1 MAEHL
6 TLVSLRKALSARSNV
21 SEKVADDFLASL
33 TSTIQEGLQKDGSVT
48 VNGLG
53 TFKLQDMPAR
63 QSVNVTTGERITI
76 AGHKKVVFV
85 ADNRTAAEDKSQPAR
100 KRKTAV
106 ATEPVDPIQKL
117 GEQAEEIKGIL
128 SELNAMTSADRPQ
141 EEPADR
147 PLALTEERPQAQPAE
162 RPLAL
167 TEDRPQEEPAE
178 RAQALTEDRPQAEPA
193 DRPLTLTEE
202 RPQAEPAER
211 PLTLT
216 EERPQAEPAE
226 GPLELTEDRPQA
238 EPADRPLA
246 LTEDRPQ
253 AEPAERAQ
261 ALTEDRN
268 NKEEKKQFNPWMT
281 GLITIG
287 VFAMLLVIA
296 YFILRHQIVNWADS
310 MRSNIEQRVS
320 TTPEEPAATD
330 VQAVIPA
337 EEPQP
342 AAPAETTEA
351 APAPVSPWMDD
362 SRRQF
367 TEFLPEETVGQD
379 SRLAWVAKKRYG
391 EKAYWVFIYEV
402 NRDRLSSPDHVQP
415 GMKLRVPKLPNEL
428 RNPNDP
434 DTKALLDRLSE
445 KYLKEH

>member
-21 SEKVADDFLASL
+21 SEKVADDFLAGL

-63 QSVNVTTGERITI
+63 ESVNVTTGERITI

-85 ADNRTAAEDKSQPAR
+85 ADNRTADEDKSQPER

-106 ATEPVDPIQKL
+106 APEPIDPIQKL

-141 EEPADR
+141 
-147 PLALTEERPQAQPAE
+147 
-162 RPLAL
+162 
-167 TEDRPQEEPAE
+167 
-178 RAQALTEDRPQAEPA
+178 ALTEDRPQAEPA
-193 DRPLTLTEE
+193 DRPLTLTE
-202 RPQAEPAER
+202 
-211 PLTLT
+211 
-216 EERPQAEPAE
+216 
-226 GPLELTEDRPQA
+226 
-238 EPADRPLA
+238 
-246 LTEDRPQ
+246 DRPQ

-261 ALTEDRN
+261 TLTEDRN
-268 NKEEKKQFNPWMT
+268 NKEKEEKPFNPWLT

-296 YFILRHQIVNWADS
+296 YFILRHRIVNWADS

-351 APAPVSPWMDD
+351 APAPASPWMDD
-362 SRRQF
+362 SRRKF

-402 NRDRLSSPDHVQP
+402 NRDRLNAPDHVLP
-415 GMKLRVPKLPNEL
+415 GMKLRVPKLPKEL
-428 RNPNDP
+428 RDPNDP

>member
-63 QSVNVTTGERITI
+63 ESVNVTTGERITI

-106 ATEPVDPIQKL
+106 APEPVDPIQKL

-128 SELNAMTSADRPQ
+128 SELNAMTSA
-141 EEPADR
+141 
-147 PLALTEERPQAQPAE
+147 ERPQA
-162 RPLAL
+162 
-167 TEDRPQEEPAE
+167 
-178 RAQALTEDRPQAEPA
+178 
-193 DRPLTLTEE
+193 LTEE

-211 PLTLT
+211 PLALT
-216 EERPQAEPAE
+216 EER
-226 GPLELTEDRPQA
+226 
-238 EPADRPLA
+238 
-246 LTEDRPQ
+246 
-253 AEPAERAQ
+253 
-261 ALTEDRN
+261 
-268 NKEEKKQFNPWMT
+268 NKEEKPFNPWLT

-296 YFILRHQIVNWADS
+296 YFILRHRIVNWADN

-342 AAPAETTEA
+342 AAPAETTET

-362 SRRQF
+362 SQRRF

-402 NRDRLSSPDHVQP
+402 NRDRLSSPDHVLP
-415 GMKLRVPKLPNEL
+415 GMKLRVPKLPKEL
-428 RNPNDP
+428 RDPNAP

-445 KYLKEH
+445 KYKAN

>member
-21 SEKVADDFLASL
+21 SEKVADDFLAGL

-63 QSVNVTTGERITI
+63 ESVNVTTGERITI

-85 ADNRTAAEDKSQPAR
+85 EER
-100 KRKTAV
+100 KRPLSGSPLTRERVITPRPMKERKGAGLSKE
-106 ATEPVDPIQKL
+106 EPIDPIQKL

-128 SELNAMTSADRPQ
+128 SELNAMT
-141 EEPADR
+141 
-147 PLALTEERPQAQPAE
+147 PAE
-162 RPLAL
+162 GPL
-167 TEDRPQEEPAE
+167 T
-178 RAQALTEDRPQAEPA
+178 LTEDRPQAEPA

-202 RPQAEPAER
+202 RPQE
-211 PLTLT
+211 LT
-216 EERPQAEPAE
+216 EER
-226 GPLELTEDRPQA
+226 
-238 EPADRPLA
+238 
-246 LTEDRPQ
+246 
-253 AEPAERAQ
+253 
-261 ALTEDRN
+261 N
-268 NKEEKKQFNPWMT
+268 KKQEKPFNPWLT

-296 YFILRHQIVNWADS
+296 YFILRHRIVNWADS
-310 MRSNIEQRVS
+310 MRSNIEQRVN

-351 APAPVSPWMDD
+351 APAPASPWMDD
-362 SRRQF
+362 SQRKF

-402 NRDRLSSPDHVQP
+402 NRDRLNAPDHVLP
-415 GMKLRVPKLPNEL
+415 GMKLRVPKLPKEL
-428 RNPNDP
+428 RDPNDP
-434 DTKALLDRLSE
+434 DTKALLERLSE

>member
-21 SEKVADDFLASL
+21 SEKVADDFLAGL

-63 QSVNVTTGERITI
+63 ESVNVTTGERITI

-85 ADNRTAAEDKSQPAR
+85 ADNRTAEEDKSQPAR

-106 ATEPVDPIQKL
+106 APEPIDPIQKL

-128 SELNAMTSADRPQ
+128 SELNAMTSADRP
-141 EEPADR
+141 
-147 PLALTEERPQAQPAE
+147 LT
-162 RPLAL
+162 
-167 TEDRPQEEPAE
+167 
-178 RAQALTEDRPQAEPA
+178 LTEDRPQAEPA
-193 DRPLTLTEE
+193 DRPLTLTE
-202 RPQAEPAER
+202 
-211 PLTLT
+211 
-216 EERPQAEPAE
+216 
-226 GPLELTEDRPQA
+226 DR
-238 EPADRPLA
+238 
-246 LTEDRPQ
+246 
-253 AEPAERAQ
+253 
-261 ALTEDRN
+261 
-268 NKEEKKQFNPWMT
+268 NKEEKQFNPWLT

-296 YFILRHQIVNWADS
+296 YFILRHRIVNWADS

-351 APAPVSPWMDD
+351 APAPASPWMDD
-362 SRRQF
+362 SRRKF
-367 TEFLPEETVGQD
+367 TEFMPEETVGQD

-402 NRDRLSSPDHVQP
+402 NRDRLSAPDHVLP
-415 GMKLRVPKLPNEL
+415 GMKLRVPKLPKEL
-428 RNPNDP
+428 RDPNDP

-445 KYLKEH
+445 KYRAN

>member
-63 QSVNVTTGERITI
+63 ESVNVTTGERITI

-85 ADNRTAAEDKSQPAR
+85 EER
-100 KRKTAV
+100 KRPLSGSPLTRERV
-106 ATEPVDPIQKL
+106 ITPRPIGVPATNGSGVNLREGTGEGPKPIDPIQKL

-128 SELNAMTSADRPQ
+128 SELNAMT
-141 EEPADR
+141 
-147 PLALTEERPQAQPAE
+147 
-162 RPLAL
+162 
-167 TEDRPQEEPAE
+167 
-178 RAQALTEDRPQAEPA
+178 
-193 DRPLTLTEE
+193 
-202 RPQAEPAER
+202 
-211 PLTLT
+211 
-216 EERPQAEPAE
+216 PAE
-226 GPLELTEDRPQA
+226 GPLT
-238 EPADRPLA
+238 

-268 NKEEKKQFNPWMT
+268 QKQEKPFNPWLT

-296 YFILRHQIVNWADS
+296 YFILRHRIVNWADS

-351 APAPVSPWMDD
+351 APAPANPWMDD
-362 SRRQF
+362 SQRKF

-402 NRDRLSSPDHVQP
+402 NRDRLNAPDHVLP
-415 GMKLRVPKLPNEL
+415 GMKLRVPKLPKEL
-428 RNPNDP
+428 RDPNDP

>member
-63 QSVNVTTGERITI
+63 ESVNVTTGERITI

-85 ADNRTAAEDKSQPAR
+85 EETKRPLSGSPLTRERVITPRPMKER
-100 KRKTAV
+100 KGAGLSKE
-106 ATEPVDPIQKL
+106 EPIDPIQKL

-128 SELNAMTSADRPQ
+128 SELNAM
-141 EEPADR
+141 EPTDR
-147 PLALTEERPQAQPAE
+147 PLALTEE
-162 RPLAL
+162 
-167 TEDRPQEEPAE
+167 
-178 RAQALTEDRPQAEPA
+178 RPQAEPA
-193 DRPLTLTEE
+193 DRPLTLTE
-202 RPQAEPAER
+202 
-211 PLTLT
+211 
-216 EERPQAEPAE
+216 
-226 GPLELTEDRPQA
+226 
-238 EPADRPLA
+238 
-246 LTEDRPQ
+246 
-253 AEPAERAQ
+253 
-261 ALTEDRN
+261 DRN
-268 NKEEKKQFNPWMT
+268 QKQEKPFNPWLT

-296 YFILRHQIVNWADS
+296 YFILRHRIVNWADS

-342 AAPAETTEA
+342 AATAETTEA
-351 APAPVSPWMDD
+351 APAPASPWMDD
-362 SRRQF
+362 SRRRF
-367 TEFLPEETVGQD
+367 TEFMPEETVGQD

-402 NRDRLSSPDHVQP
+402 NRDRLNAPDHVLP
-415 GMKLRVPKLPNEL
+415 GMKLRVPKLPKEL
-428 RNPNDP
+428 RDPNDP

>member
-21 SEKVADDFLASL
+21 SEKVADDFLAGL

-63 QSVNVTTGERITI
+63 ESVNVTTGERITI

-85 ADNRTAAEDKSQPAR
+85 ADNRTAEEDKSQPAR

-128 SELNAMTSADRPQ
+128 SELNAMTSADRP
-141 EEPADR
+141 
-147 PLALTEERPQAQPAE
+147 LT
-162 RPLAL
+162 
-167 TEDRPQEEPAE
+167 
-178 RAQALTEDRPQAEPA
+178 LTEDRPQAEPA
-193 DRPLTLTEE
+193 DRPQT
-202 RPQAEPAER
+202 
-211 PLTLT
+211 
-216 EERPQAEPAE
+216 
-226 GPLELTEDRPQA
+226 
-238 EPADRPLA
+238 
-246 LTEDRPQ
+246 
-253 AEPAERAQ
+253 
-261 ALTEDRN
+261 LTEDRN
-268 NKEEKKQFNPWMT
+268 KEEKPFNPWLT

-296 YFILRHQIVNWADS
+296 YFILRHRIVNWADS

-320 TTPEEPAATD
+320 TAPEEPAATD

-362 SRRQF
+362 SRRRF
-367 TEFLPEETVGQD
+367 TEFMPEETVGQN

-402 NRDRLSSPDHVQP
+402 NRDRLSSPDHVLP
-415 GMKLRVPKLPNEL
+415 GMKLRVPELPKEL
-428 RNPNDP
+428 RDPNDP

-445 KYLKEH
+445 NYLKEH

>member
-85 ADNRTAAEDKSQPAR
+85 ADNRPAAEDKSQPAR

-141 EEPADR
+141 
-147 PLALTEERPQAQPAE
+147 
-162 RPLAL
+162 
-167 TEDRPQEEPAE
+167 
-178 RAQALTEDRPQAEPA
+178 AEPA

-202 RPQAEPAER
+202 
-211 PLTLT
+211 
-216 EERPQAEPAE
+216 
-226 GPLELTEDRPQA
+226 
-238 EPADRPLA
+238 
-246 LTEDRPQ
+246 RPQ

-268 NKEEKKQFNPWMT
+268 NKEEKKQFNPWLT

-362 SRRQF
+362 SQRQF

-402 NRDRLSSPDHVQP
+402 NRDQISSPDHVQP

-428 RNPNDP
+428 RDPNDP

>member
-1 MAEHL
+1 
-6 TLVSLRKALSARSNV
+6 
-21 SEKVADDFLASL
+21 
-33 TSTIQEGLQKDGSVT
+33 
-48 VNGLG
+48 
-53 TFKLQDMPAR
+53 MPAR
-63 QSVNVTTGERITI
+63 ESVNVTTGERITI

-85 ADNRTAAEDKSQPAR
+85 EER
-100 KRKTAV
+100 KRPHSGSPLTRERV
-106 ATEPVDPIQKL
+106 ITPRPIGVPATNGSGVNLRERKGAGSEPIDPIQKL

-128 SELNAMTSADRPQ
+128 SELNAMTSAK
-141 EEPADR
+141 
-147 PLALTEERPQAQPAE
+147 
-162 RPLAL
+162 
-167 TEDRPQEEPAE
+167 
-178 RAQALTEDRPQAEPA
+178 
-193 DRPLTLTEE
+193 
-202 RPQAEPAER
+202 
-211 PLTLT
+211 
-216 EERPQAEPAE
+216 
-226 GPLELTEDRPQA
+226 GPLE
-238 EPADRPLA
+238 

-268 NKEEKKQFNPWMT
+268 KEEKPFNPWLT

-296 YFILRHQIVNWADS
+296 YFILRHRIVNWADS

-351 APAPVSPWMDD
+351 APAPASPWMDD
-362 SRRQF
+362 SRRRF
-367 TEFLPEETVGQD
+367 TEFMPEETVGQD

-402 NRDRLSSPDHVQP
+402 NRDRLSSPDHVLP
-415 GMKLRVPKLPNEL
+415 GMKLRVPELPAEL
-428 RNPNDP
+428 RDPNDP

-445 KYLKEH
+445 KYRAN

>member
-21 SEKVADDFLASL
+21 SEKVADDFLAGL

-63 QSVNVTTGERITI
+63 ESVNVTTGERITI

-85 ADNRTAAEDKSQPAR
+85 EER
-100 KRKTAV
+100 KRPLSGSPLENHPTTVGRGDPGGERVITPRPMKERKGAGLSKE
-106 ATEPVDPIQKL
+106 EPVDPIQKL

-128 SELNAMTSADRPQ
+128 SELNAMTP
-141 EEPADR
+141 
-147 PLALTEERPQAQPAE
+147 TEGP
-162 RPLAL
+162 
-167 TEDRPQEEPAE
+167 
-178 RAQALTEDRPQAEPA
+178 QALTEDRPQAEPA
-193 DRPLTLTEE
+193 
-202 RPQAEPAER
+202 
-211 PLTLT
+211 
-216 EERPQAEPAE
+216 E
-226 GPLELTEDRPQA
+226 G
-238 EPADRPLA
+238 PLA
-246 LTEDRPQ
+246 LTEERPQ

-268 NKEEKKQFNPWMT
+268 QKQEKPFNPWLT

-287 VFAMLLVIA
+287 VFAILLVLA

-342 AAPAETTEA
+342 AAPAEMTEA
-351 APAPVSPWMDD
+351 APAPANPWMDD
-362 SRRQF
+362 NQRKF

-402 NRDRLSSPDHVQP
+402 NRDRLNAPDHVLP
-415 GMKLRVPKLPNEL
+415 GMKLRVPKLPKEL
-428 RNPNDP
+428 RDPNDP
-434 DTKALLDRLSE
+434 DTQALLDRLSE

>member
-85 ADNRTAAEDKSQPAR
+85 VDNRTAAEDKSQPAR

-106 ATEPVDPIQKL
+106 APEPVGPIQKL

-128 SELNAMTSADRPQ
+128 SELNAMTSAERPQ
-141 EEPADR
+141 AEPADR
-147 PLALTEERPQAQPAE
+147 PLALTEERPQAE
-162 RPLAL
+162 H
-167 TEDRPQEEPAE
+167 
-178 RAQALTEDRPQAEPA
+178 A
-193 DRPLTLTEE
+193 DR
-202 RPQAEPAER
+202 
-211 PLTLT
+211 
-216 EERPQAEPAE
+216 
-226 GPLELTEDRPQA
+226 PLELTEDRPLA
-238 EPADRPLA
+238 EPAEGPLALTEERPLAEPAEGPLA

-261 ALTEDRN
+261 ALIEDRN
-268 NKEEKKQFNPWMT
+268 NKEEKKQFNPWLT

-351 APAPVSPWMDD
+351 APAPASPWMDD
-362 SRRQF
+362 SQRHF

-428 RNPNDP
+428 RDPNDP
-434 DTKALLDRLSE
+434 NTKALLDRLSE

>member
-21 SEKVADDFLASL
+21 SEKVADDFLAGL

-63 QSVNVTTGERITI
+63 ESVNVTTGERITI

-85 ADNRTAAEDKSQPAR
+85 ADNRTADEDKSLPAR

-106 ATEPVDPIQKL
+106 APEPVDPIQKL

-141 EEPADR
+141 
-147 PLALTEERPQAQPAE
+147 
-162 RPLAL
+162 
-167 TEDRPQEEPAE
+167 
-178 RAQALTEDRPQAEPA
+178 
-193 DRPLTLTEE
+193 
-202 RPQAEPAER
+202 
-211 PLTLT
+211 
-216 EERPQAEPAE
+216 
-226 GPLELTEDRPQA
+226 
-238 EPADRPLA
+238 A

-253 AEPAERAQ
+253 AEPAEIAQ

-268 NKEEKKQFNPWMT
+268 KEEKPFNPWLT

-296 YFILRHQIVNWADS
+296 YFILRHRIVNWADS

-362 SRRQF
+362 SRRRF

-402 NRDRLSSPDHVQP
+402 NRDRLSSPDHVLP
-415 GMKLRVPKLPNEL
+415 GMKLRVPELPKEL
-428 RNPNDP
+428 RDPNDP

-445 KYLKEH
+445 KYKVK

>member
-21 SEKVADDFLASL
+21 SEKVADDFLAGL
-33 TSTIQEGLQKDGSVT
+33 TSTIQEGLQKDGSVN

-63 QSVNVTTGERITI
+63 ESVNVTTGERITI

-85 ADNRTAAEDKSQPAR
+85 ADNRTADEDKSQPER

-106 ATEPVDPIQKL
+106 APEPIDPIQKL

-128 SELNAMTSADRPQ
+128 SELNAMTSA
-141 EEPADR
+141 
-147 PLALTEERPQAQPAE
+147 
-162 RPLAL
+162 
-167 TEDRPQEEPAE
+167 
-178 RAQALTEDRPQAEPA
+178 
-193 DRPLTLTEE
+193 
-202 RPQAEPAER
+202 ER

-216 EERPQAEPAE
+216 EE
-226 GPLELTEDRPQA
+226 
-238 EPADRPLA
+238 
-246 LTEDRPQ
+246 RPQ

-268 NKEEKKQFNPWMT
+268 KEEKPFNPWLT

-296 YFILRHQIVNWADS
+296 YFILRHRIVNWADS

-351 APAPVSPWMDD
+351 APAPANPWMDD
-362 SRRQF
+362 SLRKF

-402 NRDRLSSPDHVQP
+402 NRDRLNAPDHVLP
-415 GMKLRVPKLPNEL
+415 GMKLRVPKLPKEL
-428 RNPNDP
+428 RDPNDP

-445 KYLKEH
+445 KYKVK

>member
-63 QSVNVTTGERITI
+63 ESVNVTTGERITI

-85 ADNRTAAEDKSQPAR
+85 ADNRTADEDKSQPER

-106 ATEPVDPIQKL
+106 APEPVDPIQKL

-128 SELNAMTSADRPQ
+128 SELNAMTSA
-141 EEPADR
+141 E
-147 PLALTEERPQAQPAE
+147 
-162 RPLAL
+162 
-167 TEDRPQEEPAE
+167 
-178 RAQALTEDRPQAEPA
+178 RPQAEPA
-193 DRPLTLTEE
+193 DRP
-202 RPQAEPAER
+202 Q
-211 PLTLT
+211 
-216 EERPQAEPAE
+216 
-226 GPLELTEDRPQA
+226 
-238 EPADRPLA
+238 A

-268 NKEEKKQFNPWMT
+268 KEEKPFNPWLT

-296 YFILRHQIVNWADS
+296 YFILRHRIVNWADS

-342 AAPAETTEA
+342 AATAETTEA
-351 APAPVSPWMDD
+351 APAPASPWMDD
-362 SRRQF
+362 SRRKF

-402 NRDRLSSPDHVQP
+402 NRDRLSSPDHVLP
-415 GMKLRVPKLPNEL
+415 GMKLRVPELPKEL
-428 RNPNDP
+428 RDPNNP

-445 KYLKEH
+445 KYRAN

>member
-21 SEKVADDFLASL
+21 SEKVADDFLAGL

-63 QSVNVTTGERITI
+63 ESVNVTTGERITI

-85 ADNRTAAEDKSQPAR
+85 ADNRTAAEDKSQPER

-106 ATEPVDPIQKL
+106 APEPVDPIQKL

-141 EEPADR
+141 A
-147 PLALTEERPQAQPAE
+147 
-162 RPLAL
+162 
-167 TEDRPQEEPAE
+167 
-178 RAQALTEDRPQAEPA
+178 
-193 DRPLTLTEE
+193 
-202 RPQAEPAER
+202 
-211 PLTLT
+211 
-216 EERPQAEPAE
+216 
-226 GPLELTEDRPQA
+226 LTEDRPQA

-246 LTEDRPQ
+246 LTEDR
-253 AEPAERAQ
+253 
-261 ALTEDRN
+261 
-268 NKEEKKQFNPWMT
+268 NKEEKPFNPWLT

-296 YFILRHQIVNWADS
+296 YFILRHRIVNWADS

-351 APAPVSPWMDD
+351 APAPASPWMDD
-362 SRRQF
+362 SRRRF
-367 TEFLPEETVGQD
+367 TEFMPEETVGQD

-402 NRDRLSSPDHVQP
+402 NRDRLSSPDHVLP
-415 GMKLRVPKLPNEL
+415 GMKLRVPELPKEL
-428 RNPNDP
+428 RDPNDP

-445 KYLKEH
+445 KYRAN

>member
-85 ADNRTAAEDKSQPAR
+85 ADNRTAAEDKSLPAR

-106 ATEPVDPIQKL
+106 APEPVDPIQKL

-147 PLALTEERPQAQPAE
+147 PL
-162 RPLAL
+162 
-167 TEDRPQEEPAE
+167 
-178 RAQALTEDRPQAEPA
+178 
-193 DRPLTLTEE
+193 
-202 RPQAEPAER
+202 
-211 PLTLT
+211 TLT

-226 GPLELTEDRPQA
+226 GPL
-238 EPADRPLA
+238 
-246 LTEDRPQ
+246 
-253 AEPAERAQ
+253 

-268 NKEEKKQFNPWMT
+268 NKEEKKPFNPWLT

-351 APAPVSPWMDD
+351 APAPASPWMDD
-362 SRRQF
+362 SQRQF

-428 RNPNDP
+428 RDPNAP

>member
-63 QSVNVTTGERITI
+63 ESVNVTTGERITI

-85 ADNRTAAEDKSQPAR
+85 EER
-100 KRKTAV
+100 KRPLSGSPLENHPTTVGRGDPGGERVITPRPIKERMGAGP
-106 ATEPVDPIQKL
+106 EPIDPIQKL

-141 EEPADR
+141 
-147 PLALTEERPQAQPAE
+147 
-162 RPLAL
+162 
-167 TEDRPQEEPAE
+167 
-178 RAQALTEDRPQAEPA
+178 ALTEDRPQAEPA
-193 DRPLTLTEE
+193 DRPQTLTEE
-202 RPQAEPAER
+202 
-211 PLTLT
+211 
-216 EERPQAEPAE
+216 
-226 GPLELTEDRPQA
+226 
-238 EPADRPLA
+238 
-246 LTEDRPQ
+246 RPQ

-268 NKEEKKQFNPWMT
+268 KEEKPFNPWLT

-296 YFILRHQIVNWADS
+296 YFILRHRIVNWADS

-351 APAPVSPWMDD
+351 APAPASPWMDD
-362 SRRQF
+362 SRRRF
-367 TEFLPEETVGQD
+367 TEFMPEETVGQD

-402 NRDRLSSPDHVQP
+402 NRDRLSSPDHVLP
-415 GMKLRVPKLPNEL
+415 GMKLRVPKLPKEL
-428 RNPNDP
+428 RDPNDP

-445 KYLKEH
+445 KYRAN

>member
-21 SEKVADDFLASL
+21 SEKVADDFLAGL

-63 QSVNVTTGERITI
+63 ESVNVTTGERITI

-106 ATEPVDPIQKL
+106 APEPVDPIQKL

-128 SELNAMTSADRPQ
+128 SELNAMTSA
-141 EEPADR
+141 E
-147 PLALTEERPQAQPAE
+147 
-162 RPLAL
+162 
-167 TEDRPQEEPAE
+167 
-178 RAQALTEDRPQAEPA
+178 
-193 DRPLTLTEE
+193 RPLTLTEE

-211 PLTLT
+211 PL
-216 EERPQAEPAE
+216 
-226 GPLELTEDRPQA
+226 
-238 EPADRPLA
+238 A

-253 AEPAERAQ
+253 AKPAERAQ

-268 NKEEKKQFNPWMT
+268 QKQEKPFNPWLT

-296 YFILRHQIVNWADS
+296 YFILRHRIVNWADS
-310 MRSNIEQRVS
+310 MRSNIEQHVS

-337 EEPQP
+337 EVPQP

-351 APAPVSPWMDD
+351 APAPANPWMDD
-362 SRRQF
+362 SQRKF

-402 NRDRLSSPDHVQP
+402 NRDRLNAPDHVLP
-415 GMKLRVPKLPNEL
+415 GMKLRVPKLPKEL
-428 RNPNDP
+428 RDPNDP

-445 KYLKEH
+445 KYKVN

>member
-63 QSVNVTTGERITI
+63 ESVNVTTGERITI

-85 ADNRTAAEDKSQPAR
+85 ADNRTAAEDKSLPAR

-106 ATEPVDPIQKL
+106 APEPVDPIQKL

-141 EEPADR
+141 
-147 PLALTEERPQAQPAE
+147 ALTEE
-162 RPLAL
+162 
-167 TEDRPQEEPAE
+167 
-178 RAQALTEDRPQAEPA
+178 
-193 DRPLTLTEE
+193 
-202 RPQAEPAER
+202 
-211 PLTLT
+211 
-216 EERPQAEPAE
+216 
-226 GPLELTEDRPQA
+226 
-238 EPADRPLA
+238 
-246 LTEDRPQ
+246 RPQ

-268 NKEEKKQFNPWMT
+268 KEEKPFNPWLT

-296 YFILRHQIVNWADS
+296 YFILRHRIVNWADS

-342 AAPAETTEA
+342 AAPAEMTEA
-351 APAPVSPWMDD
+351 APAPANPWMDD
-362 SRRQF
+362 NQRKF

-402 NRDRLSSPDHVQP
+402 NRDRLNAPDHVLP
-415 GMKLRVPKLPNEL
+415 GMKLRVPKLPKEL
-428 RNPNDP
+428 RDPNDP
-434 DTKALLDRLSE
+434 DTKALLERLSE

>member
-63 QSVNVTTGERITI
+63 ESVNVTTGERITI

-85 ADNRTAAEDKSQPAR
+85 ADNRTAAEDKSLPAR

-106 ATEPVDPIQKL
+106 APEPVDPIQKL

-128 SELNAMTSADRPQ
+128 SELNAMT
-141 EEPADR
+141 
-147 PLALTEERPQAQPAE
+147 PAE
-162 RPLAL
+162 GPL
-167 TEDRPQEEPAE
+167 
-178 RAQALTEDRPQAEPA
+178 ALTEDRPQAEPA

-211 PLTLT
+211 AQELT
-216 EERPQAEPAE
+216 EER
-226 GPLELTEDRPQA
+226 
-238 EPADRPLA
+238 
-246 LTEDRPQ
+246 
-253 AEPAERAQ
+253 
-261 ALTEDRN
+261 
-268 NKEEKKQFNPWMT
+268 NKEENKPFNPWLT

-296 YFILRHQIVNWADS
+296 YFILRHRIVNWADS

-351 APAPVSPWMDD
+351 APAPASPWMDD
-362 SRRQF
+362 SRRRF
-367 TEFLPEETVGQD
+367 TEFMPEETVGQD

-402 NRDRLSSPDHVQP
+402 NRDRLSAPDHVLP
-415 GMKLRVPKLPNEL
+415 GMKLRVPELPKEL
-428 RNPNDP
+428 RDPNDP

-445 KYLKEH
+445 KYRAN

>member
-21 SEKVADDFLASL
+21 SEKVADDFLAGL

-63 QSVNVTTGERITI
+63 ESVNVTTGERITI

-85 ADNRTAAEDKSQPAR
+85 ADNRTADEDKSQPAR

-106 ATEPVDPIQKL
+106 APEPVDPIQKL

-141 EEPADR
+141 
-147 PLALTEERPQAQPAE
+147 
-162 RPLAL
+162 
-167 TEDRPQEEPAE
+167 
-178 RAQALTEDRPQAEPA
+178 
-193 DRPLTLTEE
+193 
-202 RPQAEPAER
+202 
-211 PLTLT
+211 
-216 EERPQAEPAE
+216 
-226 GPLELTEDRPQA
+226 
-238 EPADRPLA
+238 A

-268 NKEEKKQFNPWMT
+268 KEEKQFNPWLT

-296 YFILRHQIVNWADS
+296 YFILRHRIVNWADS

-351 APAPVSPWMDD
+351 APAPASPWMDD
-362 SRRQF
+362 SRRKF
-367 TEFLPEETVGQD
+367 TEFLLEETVGQD

-402 NRDRLSSPDHVQP
+402 NRDRLSSPDHVLP
-415 GMKLRVPKLPNEL
+415 GMKLRVPELPKEL
-428 RNPNDP
+428 RDPNDP

-445 KYLKEH
+445 KYKAN

>member
-141 EEPADR
+141 
-147 PLALTEERPQAQPAE
+147 
-162 RPLAL
+162 
-167 TEDRPQEEPAE
+167 
-178 RAQALTEDRPQAEPA
+178 AEPA

-202 RPQAEPAER
+202 RPQEEPADR

-216 EERPQAEPAE
+216 EE
-226 GPLELTEDRPQA
+226 
-238 EPADRPLA
+238 
-246 LTEDRPQ
+246 RPQ

-268 NKEEKKQFNPWMT
+268 NKEEKKQFNPWLT

-351 APAPVSPWMDD
+351 APASASPWMDD
-362 SRRQF
+362 SQRQF

-402 NRDRLSSPDHVQP
+402 NRDRISSPDHVQP

-428 RNPNDP
+428 RDPNDP

>member
-63 QSVNVTTGERITI
+63 ESVNVTTGERITI

-85 ADNRTAAEDKSQPAR
+85 EER
-100 KRKTAV
+100 KRPLSGSPLENHPTTVGRGDPGGERVITPRPIKERRGAGP
-106 ATEPVDPIQKL
+106 EPIDPIQKL

-128 SELNAMTSADRPQ
+128 SELNAMTSA
-141 EEPADR
+141 E
-147 PLALTEERPQAQPAE
+147 
-162 RPLAL
+162 
-167 TEDRPQEEPAE
+167 
-178 RAQALTEDRPQAEPA
+178 
-193 DRPLTLTEE
+193 RPLTLTEE

-211 PLTLT
+211 PL
-216 EERPQAEPAE
+216 
-226 GPLELTEDRPQA
+226 
-238 EPADRPLA
+238 A

-253 AEPAERAQ
+253 AKPAERAQ

-268 NKEEKKQFNPWMT
+268 QKQEKPFNPWLT

-296 YFILRHQIVNWADS
+296 YFILRHRIVNWADS
-310 MRSNIEQRVS
+310 MRSNIEQHVS

-342 AAPAETTEA
+342 AAPAEMTEA
-351 APAPVSPWMDD
+351 APAPASPWMDD
-362 SRRQF
+362 SQRKF

-402 NRDRLSSPDHVQP
+402 NRDRLNAPDHVLP
-415 GMKLRVPKLPNEL
+415 GMKLRVPKLPKEL
-428 RNPNDP
+428 RDPNDP
-434 DTKALLDRLSE
+434 DTKALLD
-445 KYLKEH
+445 

>member
-63 QSVNVTTGERITI
+63 ESVNVTTGERITI

-85 ADNRTAAEDKSQPAR
+85 EETKRPLSGSPLTRERVITPRPMKER
-100 KRKTAV
+100 KGAGLSKE
-106 ATEPVDPIQKL
+106 EPIDPIQKL
-117 GEQAEEIKGIL
+117 GEQAEEIKDIL
-128 SELNAMTSADRPQ
+128 SELNAMSSDTPAAGNSEPVPI
-141 EEPADR
+141 EIEPAAV
-147 PLALTEERPQAQPAE
+147 PVAVAKPAT
-162 RPLAL
+162 PAS
-167 TEDRPQEEPAE
+167 EPAE
-178 RAQALTEDRPQAEPA
+178 TTVADEQPKQAEK
-193 DRPLTLTEE
+193 T
-202 RPQAEPAER
+202 
-211 PLTLT
+211 
-216 EERPQAEPAE
+216 
-226 GPLELTEDRPQA
+226 
-238 EPADRPLA
+238 
-246 LTEDRPQ
+246 
-253 AEPAERAQ
+253 
-261 ALTEDRN
+261 
-268 NKEEKKQFNPWMT
+268 KEETKPFNPWLT

-337 EEPQP
+337 EVPQP

-351 APAPVSPWMDD
+351 APAPASPWMDD
-362 SRRQF
+362 SQRKF

-402 NRDRLSSPDHVQP
+402 NRDRLNAPDHVLP
-415 GMKLRVPKLPNEL
+415 GMKLRVPKLPKEL
-428 RNPNDP
+428 RDPNDP

-445 KYLKEH
+445 KYKVK

>member
-147 PLALTEERPQAQPAE
+147 PLALTE
-162 RPLAL
+162 
-167 TEDRPQEEPAE
+167 DRPQEEPAD
-178 RAQALTEDRPQAEPA
+178 RPLALTEERPQEEPA
-193 DRPLTLTEE
+193 DRPLT
-202 RPQAEPAER
+202 
-211 PLTLT
+211 
-216 EERPQAEPAE
+216 
-226 GPLELTEDRPQA
+226 LTEDRPQA

-246 LTEDRPQ
+246 LTEDR
-253 AEPAERAQ
+253 
-261 ALTEDRN
+261 N
-268 NKEEKKQFNPWMT
+268 NKEEKKQFNPWLT

-320 TTPEEPAATD
+320 TTPGEPAATD

-342 AAPAETTEA
+342 AASAETTEA
-351 APAPVSPWMDD
+351 APAPASPWMDD
-362 SRRQF
+362 SQRQF

-402 NRDRLSSPDHVQP
+402 NRDRISSPDHVQP

>member
-21 SEKVADDFLASL
+21 SEKVADDFLAGL

-63 QSVNVTTGERITI
+63 ESVNVTTGERITI

-85 ADNRTAAEDKSQPAR
+85 EER
-100 KRKTAV
+100 KRPLSGSPLENHPTTVGRGDPGGERVITPRPMREGTGEGPK
-106 ATEPVDPIQKL
+106 PIDPIQKL

-128 SELNAMTSADRPQ
+128 SELNAMTSADRP
-141 EEPADR
+141 
-147 PLALTEERPQAQPAE
+147 LT
-162 RPLAL
+162 
-167 TEDRPQEEPAE
+167 
-178 RAQALTEDRPQAEPA
+178 LTEDRPQAEPA
-193 DRPLTLTEE
+193 DRPLSL
-202 RPQAEPAER
+202 A
-211 PLTLT
+211 
-216 EERPQAEPAE
+216 
-226 GPLELTEDRPQA
+226 EDRPQA
-238 EPADRPLA
+238 K
-246 LTEDRPQ
+246 
-253 AEPAERAQ
+253 PAEKAQ

-268 NKEEKKQFNPWMT
+268 NKEKEKPFNPWLT

-296 YFILRHQIVNWADS
+296 YFILRHRIVNWADS

-351 APAPVSPWMDD
+351 APAPASPWMDD
-362 SRRQF
+362 SRRRF

-402 NRDRLSSPDHVQP
+402 NRDRLSSPDHVLP
-415 GMKLRVPKLPNEL
+415 GMKLRVPELPKEL
-428 RNPNDP
+428 RDPNDP

-445 KYLKEH
+445 KYRAN

>member
-21 SEKVADDFLASL
+21 SEKVADDFLAGL

-63 QSVNVTTGERITI
+63 ESVNVTTGERITI

-85 ADNRTAAEDKSQPAR
+85 ADNRTAAEDKSQPER

-106 ATEPVDPIQKL
+106 APEPIDPIQKL

-141 EEPADR
+141 
-147 PLALTEERPQAQPAE
+147 
-162 RPLAL
+162 
-167 TEDRPQEEPAE
+167 
-178 RAQALTEDRPQAEPA
+178 AEPA
-193 DRPLTLTEE
+193 DRPLE
-202 RPQAEPAER
+202 
-211 PLTLT
+211 
-216 EERPQAEPAE
+216 
-226 GPLELTEDRPQA
+226 
-238 EPADRPLA
+238 

-268 NKEEKKQFNPWMT
+268 KEEKQFNPWLT

-296 YFILRHQIVNWADS
+296 YFILRHRIVNWADS

-342 AAPAETTEA
+342 AATAETTEA

-362 SRRQF
+362 SRRRF
-367 TEFLPEETVGQD
+367 TEFLPEEIVGQD

-402 NRDRLSSPDHVQP
+402 NRDRLSSPDHVLP
-415 GMKLRVPKLPNEL
+415 GMKLRVPKLPKEL
-428 RNPNDP
+428 RDPNDP

-445 KYLKEH
+445 KYRAN

>member
-63 QSVNVTTGERITI
+63 ESVNVTTGERITI

-85 ADNRTAAEDKSQPAR
+85 EER
-100 KRKTAV
+100 KRPLSSSPLTRERVITPRPMREGTGEGLK
-106 ATEPVDPIQKL
+106 PIDPIQKL

-128 SELNAMTSADRPQ
+128 SELNAMTSAKG
-141 EEPADR
+141 
-147 PLALTEERPQAQPAE
+147 
-162 RPLAL
+162 
-167 TEDRPQEEPAE
+167 
-178 RAQALTEDRPQAEPA
+178 
-193 DRPLTLTEE
+193 PLT
-202 RPQAEPAER
+202 P
-211 PLTLT
+211 
-216 EERPQAEPAE
+216 
-226 GPLELTEDRPQA
+226 
-238 EPADRPLA
+238 
-246 LTEDRPQ
+246 TEDRPQ

-268 NKEEKKQFNPWMT
+268 KEEKPFNPWLT

-296 YFILRHQIVNWADS
+296 YFILRHRIVNWADS

-342 AAPAETTEA
+342 AAPAEMTEA

-362 SRRQF
+362 SRRKF
-367 TEFLPEETVGQD
+367 TGFLPEETVGQD
-379 SRLAWVAKKRYG
+379 SRLAWLAKKRYG

-402 NRDRLSSPDHVQP
+402 NRDRLSSPDHVLP
-415 GMKLRVPKLPNEL
+415 GMKLRVPKLPKEL
-428 RNPNDP
+428 RDPNDP

-445 KYLKEH
+445 KYRAN

>member
-63 QSVNVTTGERITI
+63 ESVNVTTGERITI

-106 ATEPVDPIQKL
+106 APEPVDPIQKL

-128 SELNAMTSADRPQ
+128 SELNAMTSA
-141 EEPADR
+141 ER
-147 PLALTEERPQAQPAE
+147 PLALTEERPQAEPAD
-162 RPLAL
+162 RPL
-167 TEDRPQEEPAE
+167 T
-178 RAQALTEDRPQAEPA
+178 LTEDRPQAEPA
-193 DRPLTLTEE
+193 DRPLTLTE
-202 RPQAEPAER
+202 
-211 PLTLT
+211 
-216 EERPQAEPAE
+216 
-226 GPLELTEDRPQA
+226 DR
-238 EPADRPLA
+238 
-246 LTEDRPQ
+246 
-253 AEPAERAQ
+253 
-261 ALTEDRN
+261 
-268 NKEEKKQFNPWMT
+268 NKEEKPFNPWLT

-342 AAPAETTEA
+342 VAPAETNEA
-351 APAPVSPWMDD
+351 APAPANPWMDD
-362 SRRQF
+362 SQRKF

-402 NRDRLSSPDHVQP
+402 NRDRLSSPDHVLP
-415 GMKLRVPKLPNEL
+415 GMKLRVPKLPKEL
-428 RNPNDP
+428 RDPNDP

-445 KYLKEH
+445 KYRAN

>member
-21 SEKVADDFLASL
+21 SEKVADDFLAGL

-63 QSVNVTTGERITI
+63 ESVNVTTGERITI

-85 ADNRTAAEDKSQPAR
+85 EER
-100 KRKTAV
+100 KRPLSGSPLENHPTTVGRGDPGGERVITPRPIKERRGAGS
-106 ATEPVDPIQKL
+106 EPIDPIQKL

-141 EEPADR
+141 ALTEDR
-147 PLALTEERPQAQPAE
+147 PQALTEERPQAK
-162 RPLAL
+162 
-167 TEDRPQEEPAE
+167 
-178 RAQALTEDRPQAEPA
+178 
-193 DRPLTLTEE
+193 
-202 RPQAEPAER
+202 
-211 PLTLT
+211 
-216 EERPQAEPAE
+216 
-226 GPLELTEDRPQA
+226 
-238 EPADRPLA
+238 
-246 LTEDRPQ
+246 
-253 AEPAERAQ
+253 PAERAQ

-268 NKEEKKQFNPWMT
+268 KEEKPFNPWLT

-296 YFILRHQIVNWADS
+296 YFILRHRIVNWADS

-342 AAPAETTEA
+342 AEPAETTEA
-351 APAPVSPWMDD
+351 APAPANPWMDD
-362 SRRQF
+362 SRRRF
-367 TEFLPEETVGQD
+367 TEFMPEETVGQD

-402 NRDRLSSPDHVQP
+402 NRDRLSSPDHVLP
-415 GMKLRVPKLPNEL
+415 GMKLRVPELPKEL
-428 RNPNDP
+428 RDPNDP

-445 KYLKEH
+445 KYRAN

>member
-21 SEKVADDFLASL
+21 SEKVADDFLAGL

-63 QSVNVTTGERITI
+63 ESVNVTTGERITI

-85 ADNRTAAEDKSQPAR
+85 EER
-100 KRKTAV
+100 KRPLSGSPLENHPTTVGRGDPGGERVITPRPMKERKGAGLSKE
-106 ATEPVDPIQKL
+106 EPVDPIQKL

-128 SELNAMTSADRPQ
+128 SELNAMTP
-141 EEPADR
+141 
-147 PLALTEERPQAQPAE
+147 TEGP
-162 RPLAL
+162 
-167 TEDRPQEEPAE
+167 
-178 RAQALTEDRPQAEPA
+178 QALTEDRPQAEPA
-193 DRPLTLTEE
+193 
-202 RPQAEPAER
+202 
-211 PLTLT
+211 
-216 EERPQAEPAE
+216 E
-226 GPLELTEDRPQA
+226 G
-238 EPADRPLA
+238 PLA
-246 LTEDRPQ
+246 LTEERPQ

-268 NKEEKKQFNPWMT
+268 QKQEKPFNPWLT

-342 AAPAETTEA
+342 AEPAETTEA

-362 SRRQF
+362 SRRRF

-402 NRDRLSSPDHVQP
+402 NRDRLNAPDHVLP
-415 GMKLRVPKLPNEL
+415 GMKLRVPKLPKEL
-428 RNPNDP
+428 RDPNDP
-434 DTKALLDRLSE
+434 DTQALLDRLSE